1 MLIHS
6 DCFVFTDTTEINTG
20 DMRKF
25 NFRERTYMTYKLL
38 VVGHSVSITFRV
50 NPFDN
55 ILMLLE
61 STLILAYIFYD

>member
-1 MLIHS
+1 
-6 DCFVFTDTTEINTG
+6 
-20 DMRKF
+20 MRKF

-61 STLILAYIFYD
+61 SKLILAYIFYD